1 MHIHLDTYLLQIKNL
16 YIYIYRSFCSKYL
29 ELIYTCTPTGTTQTD
44 MSSQPCLRNKYASHH
59 GVHHGL
65 IGCRHHS
72 SFPQIV
78 SRAQPS
84 AKTCGVE
91 KNTSPYPLTVL
102 LENFLL
108 WLPSYSE
115 FINILEYPELTYMYF
130 ASLAAQY
137 RWIHVSTDD
146 CTTATLPFNKSMRLN
161 FSPQSKM
168 WA

>member
-1 MHIHLDTYLLQIKNL
+1 MNHSFNQTLLYKKHGIIVCIYIYAYLFNINQIFV

-29 ELIYTCTPTGTTQTD
+29 ELRYTYTPTGTTQRD

-72 SFPQIV
+72 SFPQMV

-84 AKTCGVE
+84 AKACGVE

-102 LENFLL
+102 LEDFLL
-108 WLPSYSE
+108 FTSE
-115 FINILEYPELTYMYF
+115 FVNILEYPELTYICILLHWLRNIGEYM
-130 ASLAAQY
+130 
-137 RWIHVSTDD
+137 
-146 CTTATLPFNKSMRLN
+146 
-161 FSPQSKM
+161 
-168 WA
+168 